1 MRPFLLALLAAV
13 ALSACT
19 SDEAATAD
27 EAAADTTVATETPMI
42 GDPGL
47 TPAQTEALLALGRP
61 VLVPTDPGQ
70 FHLDS
75 VTVEADPAFYSFTY
89 GRDDSTCV
97 TITGASEGLGGP
109 GLPMDSLVVD
119 VPALSRGVSVHRAG
133 PSGEEADSWGAG
145 AVVSNWIEIDGMYAN
160 VISRTEGACRGL
172 SLDDTATFISGLR
185 RLDASAE

>member
-1 MRPFLLALLAAV
+1 MRPFLFALFAAV

-19 SDEAATAD
+19 SDEAEGTD
-27 EAAADTTVATETPMI
+27 EVVEDTTMVSETPVI

-47 TPAQTEALLALGRP
+47 TPAQTDSLLALGHA
-61 VLVPTDPGQ
+61 VLVPTDPGA

-75 VTVEADPAFYSFTY
+75 VTVEMDPAFYSFTY

-109 GLPMDSLVVD
+109 GLPLDSLVVE

-133 PSGEEADSWGAG
+133 PGGEEADSWGAN
-145 AVVSNWIEIDGMYAN
+145 AIISNWIEIDGMYAN
-160 VISRTEGACRGL
+160 VISRDEGTCRGL
-172 SLDDTATFISGLR
+172 TLDETADFISGLR
-185 RLDASAE
+185 RLDGGE